1 MGQPRLF
8 SIIDKACFDYKM
20 IEKGDRILVGA
31 SGGKDSTAIIEYLSE
46 RKKRKNADFDFTC
59 LFVKTEFG
67 KNLPQNILDNF
78 KKWNVNLIQLD
89 INIEERSKKEKKLG
103 CYWCSTQRRTELL
116 RFAMENGFNKIALGH
131 HMDDILETV
140 LMNAVEKGVLGGMPP
155 VLEYEKYPLKVIRPL
170 CYAPQN
176 VIVERAKEENYFGFT
191 CTCSFQDNSTRKT
204 AREKLKVLTDGD
216 EKTKQ
221 RLFDAFVKQKKL

>member
-89 INIEERSKKEKKLG
+89 INIEERSQKEKKLG

-204 AREKLKVLTDGD
+204 AREKLKVLTGGD
-216 EKTKQ
+216 EKAKQ

>member
-67 KNLPQNILDNF
+67 KGLPQNILDNF

-89 INIEERSKKEKKLG
+89 INIEERSQKEKKLG

-176 VIVERAKEENYFGFT
+176 VIVERAKEMNYFGFT

-204 AREKLKVLTDGD
+204 AREKLKVLTGGD
-216 EKTKQ
+216 EKAKQ

>member
-89 INIEERSKKEKKLG
+89 INIEERSQKEKKLG

-116 RFAMENGFNKIALGH
+116 KYAMENGFNKIALGH

-176 VIVERAKEENYFGFT
+176 VIVERAKEKNYFGFT

>member
-89 INIEERSKKEKKLG
+89 INIEERSQKEKKLG

-116 RFAMENGFNKIALGH
+116 KYAMENGFNKIALGH

-204 AREKLKVLTDGD
+204 AREKLKVLTGGD
-216 EKTKQ
+216 EKAKQ